1 SSTIWSG
8 RGTTKHWSRHGRW
21 MWQCRPTITSSIST
35 ESETVDQEFTRTP
48 GDSTELETEAPET
61 TTPGEITES
70 TAEPTRPGP
79 ACTNFAGGALRW
91 PVKDRKSVVEGKNVA
106 KAGRWLRG
114 GNSRD
119 K

>member
-1 SSTIWSG
+1 ISFFLSSRRRHTRSKRDWS
-8 RGTTKHWSRHGRW
+8 SDV
-21 MWQCRPTITSSIST
+21 CSSDL
-35 ESETVDQEFTRTP
+35 EPVDQEFTRTP

-91 PVKDRKSVVEGKNVA
+91 PVKVGHWSLYRLKTGWIEIRSMWA
-106 KAGRWLRG
+106 
-114 GNSRD
+114 S
-119 K
+119 